1 MICSDNS
8 RCNKF
13 NLIEVDN
20 MFICKIVML
29 FLINRLK
36 LLLIVV
42 KEDLL
47 IENQIFHIVKI
58 VKNLFVCKYFLTIN
72 QPYLAA

>member
-8 RCNKF
+8 RCKKF

-20 MFICKIVML
+20 MFICKKCNTI
-29 FLINRLK
+29 LINRLK

-42 KEDLL
+42 KKDLL

-58 VKNLFVCKYFLTIN
+58 VKNLFMYNISSLQKH
-72 QPYLAA
+72 QPL

>member
-1 MICSDNS
+1 MICSYNS
-8 RCNKF
+8 RSENF

-42 KEDLL
+42 K
-47 IENQIFHIVKI
+47 KI
-58 VKNLFVCKYFLTIN
+58 H
-72 QPYLAA
+72 

>member
-13 NLIEVDN
+13 NLIEIDGI
-20 MFICKIVML
+20 FICKNCNA
-29 FLINRLK
+29 INLLK

-42 KEDLL
+42 KKDLL
-47 IENQIFHIVKI
+47 IDDQTFPIVKI
-58 VKNLFVCKYFLTIN
+58 VKNCLCVNFLIF
-72 QPYLAA
+72 